1 MPLPLF
7 VMPRGGGPR
16 NTHQQE
22 KCVVVVL
29 DDAVRVPLGALV
41 EDSDV
46 VSATYRWCS
55 CAKMPHFLSLLGKQ
69 THSWWCHTHTATVGC
84 GGPRYVHTVKHETAD
99 PFNLNK
105 ASVGRGR
112 FPPLC
117 CLLQF
122 ICAANCFCH
131 THARTHTHSYTHAT
145 RWCRCSEGKDAP
157 KYFRNRL
164 AAERNMKLMKGTA
177 ERQSRKGSSVRWK
190 ELGLFDDE
198 W

>member
-1 MPLPLF
+1 MPFPLF
-7 VMPRGGGPR
+7 VMPHGGGQR
-16 NTHQQE
+16 NTQQQE
-22 KCVVVVL
+22 KCVCRMVVVL
-29 DDAVRVPLGALV
+29 DDAVRIPLGVLV

-46 VSATYRWCS
+46 VSATYRCCS

-69 THSWWCHTHTATVGC
+69 THSWWCHMHTTTVGVPAMC
-84 GGPRYVHTVKHETAD
+84 TQWNMK
-99 PFNLNK
+99 
-105 ASVGRGR
+105 
-112 FPPLC
+112 
-117 CLLQF
+117 LLTLLTSTKPVWTEEGF
-122 ICAANCFCH
+122 HPSAVFCSSFVLQIVS
-131 THARTHTHSYTHAT
+131 AHTHSYTHAT
-145 RWCRCSEGKDAP
+145 QWCRCSEGKDAL

>member
-1 MPLPLF
+1 MCVPHGCGSW
-7 VMPRGGGPR
+7 RCCAHSSGSAGGGSWRGVSNLSMLQLCKDATLPQPPR
-16 NTHQQE
+16 KT
-22 KCVVVVL
+22 
-29 DDAVRVPLGALV
+29 DPLLMMSYAYC
-41 EDSDV
+41 D
-46 VSATYRWCS
+46 
-55 CAKMPHFLSLLGKQ
+55 
-69 THSWWCHTHTATVGC
+69 C

-105 ASVGRGR
+105 ASVDRGR

-131 THARTHTHSYTHAT
+131 TRAHTHSYTHAT
-145 RWCRCSEGKDAP
+145 QWCRCSEGKDAP

>member
-1 MPLPLF
+1 MEVDHETRISRKSVCAGWLWFLCAF
-7 VMPRGGGPR
+7 LWECWWRIVTWR
-16 NTHQQE
+16 QQ
-22 KCVVVVL
+22 L
-29 DDAVRVPLGALV
+29 IDGAAVRRCHT
-41 EDSDV
+41 S
-46 VSATYRWCS
+46 SAS
-55 CAKMPHFLSLLGKQ
+55 SEN
-69 THSWWCHTHTATVGC
+69 HSWWCHTDTATVGC

-105 ASVGRGR
+105 AGVGRGR

-117 CLLQF
+117 CFLQF
-122 ICAANCFCH
+122 ICAANCFCY
-131 THARTHTHSYTHAT
+131 THARVRARAHTHTHSYTHAT

>member
-1 MPLPLF
+1 MLQLCKDATLPQPPRKTDPLL
-7 VMPRGGGPR
+7 MMSYAYC
-16 NTHQQE
+16 N
-22 KCVVVVL
+22 
-29 DDAVRVPLGALV
+29 
-41 EDSDV
+41 
-46 VSATYRWCS
+46 
-55 CAKMPHFLSLLGKQ
+55 
-69 THSWWCHTHTATVGC
+69 C

-105 ASVGRGR
+105 ASVDRGR

-131 THARTHTHSYTHAT
+131 TRAHTHSYTHAT
-145 RWCRCSEGKDAP
+145 QWCRCSEGKDAP

-177 ERQSRKGSSVRWK
+177 EAEQERVFCEVERVGSIWWWMIDGNQRMSLAADRRTSALRDYY
-190 ELGLFDDE
+190 ETLPSDE
-198 W
+198 CLLS